1 MKRMLTFIGALLIFL
16 IGAFIKTN
24 QNQTLSTTKK
34 IPTVGILQPLTH
46 PALDEIHQGFVAGL
60 KSEGF
65 IDGQT
70 VKLDFQNAQGDQSN
84 LKTMSTK
91 FVDEKVDLMAAI
103 ATPAAQACANTAKG
117 QTPVLLA
124 GITDPVGAKLI
135 KTDQHPGGNV
145 TGTSGDAPLDKQLQ
159 LLQEVVPQAKKIGI
173 IYSSSDHGGE
183 YNAKNFGKLVTQAG
197 LTPKFYTISNTN
209 DMQQVAQ
216 QMVGDVDAVY
226 APQDN
231 NVATAMKTLVSAAN
245 AAKKPVFASADT
257 MVKDGALAAYAI
269 TQFDLGKVAGQ
280 MAGQV
285 LKGRKTANYPLAYVT
300 KGHNVI
306 NEKTARTLGI
316 NLPKSVVHQAQTK
329 GELIK

>member
-24 QNQTLSTTKK
+24 QNQTLSITKK

-84 LKTMSTK
+84 LKIMSTK

-103 ATPAAQACANTAKG
+103 ATPAAQACANAAKG

-135 KTDQHPGGNV
+135 KTDQHSDGNV

-159 LLQEVVPQAKKIGI
+159 LFQEVVPQAKKSASFI
-173 IYSSSDHGGE
+173 
-183 YNAKNFGKLVTQAG
+183 LPVT
-197 LTPKFYTISNTN
+197 
-209 DMQQVAQ
+209 
-216 QMVGDVDAVY
+216 MV
-226 APQDN
+226 
-231 NVATAMKTLVSAAN
+231 VSIMPRILPN
-245 AAKKPVFASADT
+245 WLLKPV
-257 MVKDGALAAYAI
+257 
-269 TQFDLGKVAGQ
+269 
-280 MAGQV
+280 
-285 LKGRKTANYPLAYVT
+285 
-300 KGHNVI
+300 
-306 NEKTARTLGI
+306 
-316 NLPKSVVHQAQTK
+316 
-329 GELIK
+329 